1 MNNILYAEQTEEKAV
16 DLFSENIMKAGEIY
30 LDLPLDTPFIPTW
43 NRVESAKP
51 DFLKKLKKAV
61 EYYN

>member
-1 MNNILYAEQTEEKAV
+1 
-16 DLFSENIMKAGEIY
+16 MKAGEIY
-30 LDLPLDTPFIPTW
+30 LGLPLDTPFIPTW